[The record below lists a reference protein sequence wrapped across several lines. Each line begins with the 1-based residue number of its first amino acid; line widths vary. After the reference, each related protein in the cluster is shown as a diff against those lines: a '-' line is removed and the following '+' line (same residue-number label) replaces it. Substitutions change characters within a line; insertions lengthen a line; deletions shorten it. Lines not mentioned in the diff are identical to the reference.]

1 MSADKVFVDTNILVY
16 AHDAAAGEKHARAKA
31 LVTQIW
37 NNRCGVL
44 STQVLQ
50 EFYVNIRKK
59 AAAPV
64 GTAEAKQWLT
74 DYLTWEVVVNDANA
88 VIEAIDLEERYQVS
102 FWDALI
108 LHAANSAG
116 ASVIYSEDLN
126 HGQQYADL
134 VVQNP
139 LLE

>member
-1 MSADKVFVDTNILVY
+1 
-16 AHDAAAGEKHARAKA
+16 
-31 LVTQIW
+31 
-37 NNRCGVL
+37 VL
-44 STQVLQ
+44 STLVLQ

-59 AAAPV
+59 AATPV
-64 GTAEAKQWLT
+64 STAEAKQWLT
-74 DYLTWEVVVNDANA
+74 DYLNWEIVVNDGNA

-126 HGQQYADL
+126 HGQQYADV